1 MTVFTKLSGAS
12 ERVGAM
18 AERVG
23 AVPEADTAA
32 AMELARNYRGAVL
45 RCSACTDTQ
54 ACAEW
59 QNTHAHADTA
69 PDYCRNK
76 AMFDGLK

>member
-1 MTVFTKLSGAS
+1 MTVFTKLSVVS
-12 ERVGAM
+12 QRVAAM

-23 AVPEADTAA
+23 AVPQADSDA
-32 AMELARNYRGAVL
+32 AMDWARSYRGAVL
-45 RCSACTDTQ
+45 RCNACTDTQ
-54 ACAEW
+54 ACAQW
-59 QNTHAHADTA
+59 QNTHAQADTA